1 MDRLKLEDALVKA
14 HTAGDFE
21 AANLFAAELKT
32 LKAPPNPAKDFG
44 GLPLRPFGV
53 DTGVTMPQGV
63 SNFMAGAGQALK
75 NIGRGAQQIAG
86 KDVSADVVESR
97 RLDKPLTD
105 TGAGF
110 AGSLTGNIAALAPT
124 ALIPGV
130 NTLTGAAA
138 SGALAGA
145 LQPVIGE
152 ESRGANAGLGAALG
166 LGGQAAGNTIARAI
180 RPVRGALSPEMQRLA
195 ASAQAEGIPLSL
207 AQQTGSRPMQ
217 LVESVMENLPLTSGR
232 QLASKQAQTEAF
244 NRAVLSRAGVS
255 GNVATPSVLAQQ
267 KETVGKQLGDIAERN
282 VLDFGQGLVTKLAD
296 ITDNATK
303 HLPPESAKKVAGT
316 VDQILSQVG
325 PQNVMAGSNYQG
337 WREPLRAL
345 AKKGDETAHF
355 YGQIRSALD
364 NAFKTQLPGAE
375 GQAFRDLS
383 RQYGN
388 VKTIANAMGG
398 AGAGTKLG
406 NISPAQL
413 ESALTQS
420 VGREGKALGRGDLN
434 NLVSIGRNFVSDNIP
449 NSGTAQRQLAQSL
462 LTGGGGAG
470 LGALGAGLSGQSPWE
485 GAALGAGIGAVGL
498 TMPRLVQSLM
508 QNPVGSAYLTR
519 GLAEMT
525 PAQRALINAAARG
538 GALGLGFAE

>member
-1 MDRLKLEDALVKA
+1 
-14 HTAGDFE
+14 
-21 AANLFAAELKT
+21 
-32 LKAPPNPAKDFG
+32 
-44 GLPLRPFGV
+44 V